1 MPKELRKLVKLI
13 EANGFSVERNT
24 GRYYKVRNSEG
35 KFVYALP
42 ATPGRGRWLQ
52 NLQSELRRRGILER

>member
-1 MPKELRKLVKLI
+1 MPKELRKIVKLI
-13 EANGFSVERNT
+13 EANGFTVEREN

-35 KFVYALP
+35 NFVYALP

-52 NLQSELRRRGILER
+52 NLSSELKRRGILER

>member
-1 MPKELRKLVKLI
+1 MPKELRKLVRQI
-13 EANGFSVERNT
+13 EANGYTVERNT
-24 GRYYKVRNSEG
+24 GRYYKVRNSDG
-35 KFVYALP
+35 NFVYALP